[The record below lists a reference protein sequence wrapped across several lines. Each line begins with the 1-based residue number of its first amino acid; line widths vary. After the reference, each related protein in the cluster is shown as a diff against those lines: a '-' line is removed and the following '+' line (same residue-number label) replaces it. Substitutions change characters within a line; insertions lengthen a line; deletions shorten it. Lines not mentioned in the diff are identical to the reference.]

1 MLAGFAPDQANI
13 HCTPRPIGARGA
25 GTAFGL
31 AALAFAAASTWTSPA
46 SAATCNYYV
55 NAVSGSDSY
64 AGTSLAAPFRSL
76 NKAAITVPAGGTVC
90 VMSGTYSAN
99 ASSGAVLDIRR
110 SGSDTAYT
118 TYMAYPGEHP
128 VIKTPMTSWNGIL
141 LQGVHHIVVDGFEVI
156 GDAQSI
162 SQETANAY
170 KSTTSYIPTNQSGIG
185 VNRFSGQIT
194 PHHIVLR
201 NNIVHHAPCSGIQVV
216 HADWVTIENN
226 EAYANSWWSPSA
238 CSGISV
244 YENQAVDSVATYK
257 VVLRNNSSHDN
268 ANLVPN
274 VYTGTIT
281 DGNGLI
287 IDDNRNTQGPG
298 NGIAYAGRTKV
309 ENNVFYNNGGS
320 GAHAFYSQHVDFVN
334 NTSYWNYK
342 GKTNQNGEIFA
353 NGSGDVNFY
362 NNVMVGSG
370 GVVKK
375 NWTSNMGPVTYD
387 YNVYWNGTVTGAG
400 LHDVKADPAFASTV
414 PGAAGFLYPSAAS
427 SATIDTGS
435 TTLAPNDD
443 RNYKLRT
450 AVPDRG
456 AYEY

>member
-1 MLAGFAPDQANI
+1 LNRLAQNQVNI
-13 HCTPRPIGARGA
+13 YCAPRPSA
-25 GTAFGL
+25 TAFGL
-31 AALAFAAASTWTSPA
+31 AALAFVAASAWTSPA
-46 SAATCNYYV
+46 HAATCNYYV

-64 AGTSLAAPFRSL
+64 AGTSLAAPFKTL

-90 VMSGTYSAN
+90 VMSGTYTAN

-128 VIKTPMTSWNGIL
+128 VIRTPSTSWNGIL
-141 LQGVHHIVVDGFEVI
+141 LQGVHHIVVDGFEVV

-162 SQETANAY
+162 TQDVANAY
-170 KSTTSYIPTNQSGIG
+170 KTTTSYIPTNQSGIG
-185 VNRFSGQIT
+185 VTRFSGQIT

-216 HADWVTIENN
+216 HADWVTVEHN
-226 EAYANSWWSPSA
+226 ETYANGWWSPSV

-244 YENQAVDSVATYK
+244 YENQAVDTATGYK
-257 VVLRNNSSHDN
+257 VVVRNNSSHDN

-274 VYTGTIT
+274 LYTGTFT
-281 DGNGLI
+281 DGNGII

-298 NGIAYAGRTKV
+298 NGIAYPARTKV
-309 ENNVFYNNGGS
+309 ENNLLYNNGGS

-334 NTSYWNYK
+334 NTSYGNYK
-342 GKTNQNGEIFA
+342 GVTNQNGEIFA
-353 NGSGDVNFY
+353 NGSGDVTLY

-375 NWTSNMGPVTYD
+375 TFTSNIGPVTFD
-387 YNVYWNGTVTGAG
+387 YNVYWNGSVTGAG
-400 LHDVKADPAFASTV
+400 PHDVKADPAFASVV
-414 PGAAGFLYPSAAS
+414 PGAAGFLYPSATS
-427 SATIDTGS
+427 SQLINTG
-435 TTLAPNDD
+435 TTSFAPTDD
-443 RNYKLRT
+443 YTYKTRT
-450 AVPDRG
+450 VVPDRG